1 MAGKPVAVGDSSLR
15 RDAAPTSAVTGARRP
30 RCGRCGGWL
39 FVDVVVTPE
48 RFYELAC
55 INCGGRS
62 YVDQRRVWAA
72 RQRAADGPSEGSGDG
87 SGEGK

>member
-1 MAGKPVAVGDSSLR
+1 MRGLGGGGGMAGKPVASGTPLR
-15 RDAAPTSAVTGARRP
+15 RDAAPTSVDLTGGRRP

-39 FVDVVVTPE
+39 FVDVVIAPE

-62 YVDQRRVWAA
+62 YVSQRRVWAA
-72 RQRAADGPSEGSGDG
+72 RREAMVAGD
-87 SGEGK
+87 ED